1 MIEAGSEKW
10 MLGMPLLA
18 MNVTFILTNNLA
30 PGKFFKIRD
39 FHNL

>member
-30 PGKFFKIRD
+30 PG
-39 FHNL
+39 